1 MHAKPDLRVFL
12 KWMIARSGS
21 VITDVMCS
29 MKIDTL
35 IPATLSSEDVL
46 EILRDNVRQN
56 PYAFIDDPNTELLM
70 STSVQDWQVDADL
83 LPWPKLADAFNAYWN
98 MNASREQWRLVLT
111 PENNKTIRHVCE
123 FIASAAQIENVN
135 PPKLFGRRCVPAG
148 VFFAVRDLLSRG
160 GADVTE
166 LAPSSEL
173 KNYATK
179 HVDVFVN
186 EISRLAPGRLPSMQM
201 DHPSDRWLYALLI
214 ALGALMISLVLSPFV
229 PLLWI
234 PLLIITLFAYATLN
248 RTSKKDPSAVQFGEL
263 VTFRD
268 LCNQLAPGIR
278 T

>member
-1 MHAKPDLRVFL
+1 MHVKPDLRVR
-12 KWMIARSGS
+12 INNEIIRSGS
-21 VITDVMCS
+21 VIVTVMCS

-35 IPATLSSEDVL
+35 IPATLSSGDVL

-214 ALGALMISLVLSPFV
+214 ALSL
-229 PLLWI
+229 I
-234 PLLIITLFAYATLN
+234 HI
-248 RTSKKDPSAVQFGEL
+248 
-263 VTFRD
+263 
-268 LCNQLAPGIR
+268 
-278 T
+278 